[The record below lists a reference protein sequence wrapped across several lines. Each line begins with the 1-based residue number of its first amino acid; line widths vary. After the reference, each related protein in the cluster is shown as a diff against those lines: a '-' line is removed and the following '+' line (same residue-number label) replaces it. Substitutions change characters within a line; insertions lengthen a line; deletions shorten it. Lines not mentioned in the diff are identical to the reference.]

1 MTCKHLIRRRIIN
14 KEDLISLP
22 TPVLFHIGKDDQKD
36 NTNELKDYVEN
47 AVFIGFNSLVGPKGE
62 QGGNY
67 PLPDMNEFA
76 KKMMR
81 IGLNPGSLV
90 VIYSP
95 MGLPFAA
102 RFWWMLKTIG
112 ITGYV
117 MYSAEE
123 LKNYE
128 YTRPKIMNYE
138 TLVFDSS
145 QTADYEEVRKHL
157 KDPNYYMIDSRDED
171 SYHALTSLGHIPGAH
186 HHYYNELLPD
196 GVPDYPDINPLFPI
210 EEEHNIILYSNAGI
224 TACVNALL
232 LESISI
238 PYRIYVGGFSDW
250 ITHQDMTVEK

>member
-47 AVFIGFNSLVGPKGE
+47 AVFIGFNSLGGPKGE
-62 QGGNY
+62 QGGTY

-102 RFWWMLKTIG
+102 RFW
-112 ITGYV
+112 
-117 MYSAEE
+117 
-123 LKNYE
+123 
-128 YTRPKIMNYE
+128 
-138 TLVFDSS
+138 
-145 QTADYEEVRKHL
+145 
-157 KDPNYYMIDSRDED
+157 
-171 SYHALTSLGHIPGAH
+171 
-186 HHYYNELLPD
+186 
-196 GVPDYPDINPLFPI
+196 
-210 EEEHNIILYSNAGI
+210 
-224 TACVNALL
+224 
-232 LESISI
+232 
-238 PYRIYVGGFSDW
+238 
-250 ITHQDMTVEK
+250 